1 MACVVAEPVVVFPVV
16 CTTAGEQLAA
26 VVFEMAAT
34 AIKVA
39 PAVMAIATADS
50 LYLVAVIGIAAAWYS
65 LLISICSELTHLP
78 YLA

>member
-1 MACVVAEPVVVFPVV
+1 
-16 CTTAGEQLAA
+16 

-34 AIKVA
+34 AIKVATIAVVAAVA

-65 LLISICSELTHLP
+65 LLISICPELTHLP
-78 YLA
+78 YLV